1 MSVCME
7 KMGLFLLSITIL
19 KRNAVSSQFNFHH
32 VDCKKLCQLKMPKTF
47 QAENDC
53 LYILSSLTLNH

>member
-7 KMGLFLLSITIL
+7 KMGLSFFPLSITIL

-32 VDCKKLCQLKMPKTF
+32 VD
-47 QAENDC
+47 
-53 LYILSSLTLNH
+53 

>member
-7 KMGLFLLSITIL
+7 KMGLSFFPLSITIL

-32 VDCKKLCQLKMPKTF
+32 VDCKKLCQLKMLKLSKLRMIAF
-47 QAENDC
+47 IFC
-53 LYILSSLTLNH
+53 LHLL